1 MFGSIGMPEMV
12 LIFVIALI
20 IFGPKKLPGIG
31 TSLGKAIGE
40 FKRASTELRNTL
52 EQEVRLE
59 EQKEQQ
65 QRVAALG
72 STATS
77 ATPSDDFAD
86 DGSSES
92 DDVPDASSIS
102 AISAAP
108 IETPADLAAAT
119 ADGSTPLGAGQTVAR
134 GTQQG

>member
-65 QRVAALG
+65 QR
-72 STATS
+72 
-77 ATPSDDFAD
+77 
-86 DGSSES
+86 
-92 DDVPDASSIS
+92 
-102 AISAAP
+102 
-108 IETPADLAAAT
+108 TPALAPAARRALSSSSSGT
-119 ADGSTPLGAGQTVAR
+119 ASRCRPVTR
-134 GTQQG
+134 